1 MGKKFREIFLLS
13 VLVVLF
19 AGYPA
24 FAQGIFSDTEP
35 STNLNQNAASIE
47 NSGEAAIEPSLMNE
61 TPFTLGPEDIIEI
74 SVWGNL
80 DLKTEM
86 PIRPDGMISFPLIGD
101 LMAKG
106 LTPPQLK
113 EKITTRLR
121 NYITDAN
128 VTVIVKAIHSI
139 KISIAG
145 EVVEPGTYEIN
156 RPITLLHA
164 FSVVKGFTDKAG
176 LLKSYV
182 LRDGK
187 KLNIDFYALVKE
199 DDFGQNIWLQANDF
213 IYIHDNIENRVNI
226 MGEVLK
232 PQVISFQE
240 GMTVLDAVLMAEGLT
255 GTAKPKLT
263 KIYRKHDRTD
273 DNSRIEKL
281 QVELD
286 KVIFDGDLSKN
297 LRLKPGDIIHIPRSF
312 F

>member
-1 MGKKFREIFLLS
+1 MKIKIFSFICLVSLLWLAQPALAQMDSFSGAGAPADTAPAGEASNDIPATSALLS
-13 VLVVLF
+13 
-19 AGYPA
+19 
-24 FAQGIFSDTEP
+24 QDSK
-35 STNLNQNAASIE
+35 
-47 NSGEAAIEPSLMNE
+47 
-61 TPFTLGPEDIIEI
+61 FTLGPEDLLVI
-74 SVWGNL
+74 SVWGNAEL
-80 DLKTEM
+80 TTEM

-101 LMAKG
+101 MMAQG
-106 LTPPQLK
+106 LTPSQLK
-113 EKITTRLR
+113 DKITTELR
-121 NYITDAN
+121 NFITDAN
-128 VTVIVKAIHSI
+128 VTVIVKAINSI

-145 EVVEPGTYEIN
+145 EVREPGTYQIN

-164 FSVVKGFTDKAG
+164 FSIVKGFTEKAG
-176 LLKSYV
+176 LLKSYI

-187 KLNIDFYALVKE
+187 KLDIDFYALVKE
-199 DDFGQNIWLQANDF
+199 DDFSQNIWLKPNDF

-226 MGEVLK
+226 MGEVVM

-240 GMTVLDAVLMAEGLT
+240 GMTVLDAVLMAQGLT

-263 KIYRKHDRTD
+263 QVYRRVDRANED
-273 DNSRIEKL
+273 SKIEKI

>member
-1 MGKKFREIFLLS
+1 MGKKIRITFLLS
-13 VLVVLF
+13 VLIVLF
-19 AGYPA
+19 TGYPA
-24 FAQGIFSDTEP
+24 FAQGIFNDTEL
-35 STNLNQNAASIE
+35 SANLNQDAASAE
-47 NSGEAAIEPSLMNE
+47 NPGEAALEPSIRNE

-74 SVWGNL
+74 SVWGNP
-80 DLKTEM
+80 DLTTEM
-86 PIRPDGMISFPLIGD
+86 PIRPDGMMSFPLIGD

-113 EKITTRLR
+113 EKITTKLR

-145 EVVEPGTYEIN
+145 EVIEPGTYEVN

-164 FSVVKGFTDKAG
+164 FSLGKGFTEKAG
-176 LLKSYV
+176 LLKSYI
-182 LRDGK
+182 LRNGK
-187 KLNIDFYALVKE
+187 KMNIDFYALVKE

-226 MGEVLK
+226 MGEVVK

-263 KIYRKHDRTD
+263 KIYRRYDRAD
-273 DNSRIEKL
+273 EKSRIEKI
-281 QVELD
+281 QIELD

-297 LRLKPGDIIHIPRSF
+297 IRLKPGDIIHIPRSF